1 MFKLGFHGK
10 VKPRKTM
17 DTNENTKVGVEVNKI
32 LTTPFPCL
40 KKPTTLTKQNKSTP
54 TRRETKGK
62 SSFFH
67 VFVEFF
73 VELRDIL

>member
-1 MFKLGFHGK
+1 M
-10 VKPRKTM
+10 KTQKWVLRL
-17 DTNENTKVGVEVNKI
+17 TEI

-40 KKPTTLTKQNKSTP
+40 EKPTTLTKQNKSGA

-67 VFVEFF
+67 VFVE
-73 VELRDIL
+73 LRDIL